1 MDQGETQ
8 DGGSGFVRS
17 VIKAFTGSRF
27 TTPKESPRA
36 SPTHDLLLDAERSGR
51 VNAREVVSDEEVKAE
66 IDVGIDS
73 RSPIASLTSELRQE
87 RRLTFRGEIGQSV
100 SRPVSEEINLSERES
115 QLVFGRPGGVPG
127 GNRSRLSSC
136 IDQLDTVGNQN
147 YDTLFDTNPLAEQ
160 GVYGGER
167 KLSNLYSEPAPL
179 LSGDRSVDRDLN
191 GEYSRTFPSTFLQRT
206 GELSPAGTTG
216 FREQDFS
223 SRHFTSAP
231 TGSAYKG
238 FNEDLSSRLGRNDGG
253 NVTQRDTK
261 RPKERSKDKAYK
273 SRFSLSSTVGGS
285 APFVAGF
292 TTGANGQDEARKTES
307 AETPRL
313 SEPPRQSWENGYVP
327 PPSVVSVRVRP
338 GASPSANFEI
348 FLTHSGDTVIHR
360 VWNEMPI
367 SQLMSEAGSIFGLD
381 PTEML
386 LVLFSSQPVS
396 LQRGGSIMG
405 PPRVTP
411 GSNVMVFYVHSS
423 GCTNVP
429 YAPPT
434 RTASH
439 GHGFQPPYHPDLPV
453 MNTKL
458 LATFKL
464 PKFDGVARTWKAW
477 EKSFQRFLGIH
488 GLDHVLEEDFL
499 NILWV
504 VPGAKAANKM
514 VYYLIEDAVAT
525 GTLASKLVRQA
536 TKWHGHEA
544 FTMLRNGYVFNG
556 PQTATILLAELS
568 NMRLLRDEDAST
580 FCLRL
585 VELIEDLELIPGDA
599 AVHLTDIQKLGYLLS
614 AIRHEKSLQAVYS
627 QLQSEQLRGIV
638 SFDQACRELHH
649 RVEAMR
655 ADDFLDSRPG
665 RALVSTE
672 IKRHGQLAGAV
683 QKVACL
689 AKDCAELVPPYL
701 ALCKLCY
708 LQCMAGKTPTL
719 ALRDSLGTATF
730 NSQTKKLDFPA
741 TVPKSRFPQKGLKK
755 GKKVLMAGVSGS
767 TSDSASTDTQL

>member
-1 MDQGETQ
+1 VDQTETPE
-8 DGGSGFVRS
+8 GGSGFVRS
-17 VIKAFTGSRF
+17 VLKAFTGSRF

-36 SPTHDLLLDAERSGR
+36 SPIGDLLLGAERPVR
-51 VNAREVVSDEEVKAE
+51 VNASERVPDEEVKE
-66 IDVGIDS
+66 DIEVGNDS
-73 RSPIASLTSELRQE
+73 HSPIVGLTSELRQE
-87 RRLTFRGEIGQSV
+87 RRLTFGGEIGQFQPSV
-100 SRPVSEEINLSERES
+100 SRPVSEENLSEKES
-115 QLVFGRPGGVPG
+115 RSIFGRFDGVPG
-127 GNRSRLSSC
+127 GSRSRLSPS
-136 IDQLDTVGNQN
+136 IVRSDVVGNQN
-147 YDTLFDTNPLAEQ
+147 FDALFETNMLAER
-160 GVYGGER
+160 GAYVGER
-167 KLSNLYSEPAPL
+167 ELDRGYPGSVPHFVHG
-179 LSGDRSVDRDLN
+179 GDRDMK
-191 GEYSRTFPSTFLQRT
+191 GEYSRTFPSSFLHRT
-206 GELSPAGTTG
+206 EERSPVGVTG
-216 FREQDFS
+216 FREQDAT
-223 SRHFTSAP
+223 RQFTPVSTEP
-231 TGSAYKG
+231 VYKG

-253 NVTQRDTK
+253 NITQRDTK
-261 RPKERSKDKAYK
+261 RPKERSRDKAYK
-273 SRFSLSSTVGGS
+273 NRFSLSSTVEGGG
-285 APFVAGF
+285 PFLTGF
-292 TTGANGQDEARKTES
+292 TSGGEQNGVRKSEGT
-307 AETPRL
+307 ETPRL
-313 SEPPRQSWENGYVP
+313 PELPRQSWENGFVQ
-327 PPSVVSVRVRP
+327 PPSVVSVR
-338 GASPSANFEI
+338 AKTSATPSADFEI
-348 FLTHSGDTVIHR
+348 FLTHSGNTVIHR

-367 SQLMSEAGSIFGLD
+367 SQLTSEAGSIFGLD
-381 PTEML
+381 STEML

-396 LQRGGSIMG
+396 LQKGRSIMG

-434 RTASH
+434 RTATH
-439 GHGFQPPYHPDLPV
+439 GGGFQPPYHSDLPV
-453 MNTKL
+453 MSTKL

-499 NILWV
+499 DLLWT

-514 VYYLIEDAVAT
+514 VYFLIEDAVAT

-544 FTMLRNGYVFNG
+544 FTLLRNGYVFNG

-568 NMRLLRDEDAST
+568 NLRLLRDEDAST

-627 QLQSEQLRGIV
+627 QLQSEQLRGTV

-665 RALVSTE
+665 RALISTE
-672 IKRHGQLAGAV
+672 RQRNGQLDVHV

-689 AKDCAELVPPYL
+689 AKDCAELVQPYL
-701 ALCKLCY
+701 PLCKLCY

-719 ALRDSLGTATF
+719 ALRDSLGNAVF
-730 NSQTKKLDFPA
+730 NSQTKKLDFPG

-755 GKKVLMAGVSGS
+755 GKRLVLLAGASGS
-767 TSDSASTDTQL
+767 TSDSASTVTQI

>member
-1 MDQGETQ
+1 VDQSETPE
-8 DGGSGFVRS
+8 GGSGFVRS

-27 TTPKESPRA
+27 STPKESPRA
-36 SPTHDLLLDAERSGR
+36 SPIGDLLQDAERSGR
-51 VNAREVVSDEEVKAE
+51 VNTSERVPDEETKE
-66 IDVGIDS
+66 DVRVGNDS
-73 RSPIASLTSELRQE
+73 HSPIVGLTSELRQE
-87 RRLTFRGEIGQSV
+87 RRLTFGGGIGQFQPGV
-100 SRPVSEEINLSERES
+100 SRPVSEENLSEKES
-115 QLVFGRPGGVPG
+115 RSIFGRFDGVPG
-127 GNRSRLSSC
+127 GSRSRLSPS
-136 IDQLDTVGNQN
+136 IVRSDVVGNQN
-147 YDTLFDTNPLAEQ
+147 FDALFETSMP
-160 GVYGGER
+160 GRGTYGGER
-167 KLSNLYSEPAPL
+167 ELDRGFPGSVPPFAITHG
-179 LSGDRSVDRDLN
+179 GDRDIK
-191 GEYSRTFPSTFLQRT
+191 GEYSTFPPSFFHRT
-206 GELSPAGTTG
+206 EERSPAGATG
-216 FREQDFS
+216 FREQDAP
-223 SRHFTSAP
+223 RQFTSVS

-261 RPKERSKDKAYK
+261 RPKERSRDKAYK
-273 SRFSLSSTVGGS
+273 NRFSLSSTVEGGG
-285 APFVAGF
+285 PFLTGF
-292 TTGANGQDEARKTES
+292 TSGCEQNDVRKSEGI
-307 AETPRL
+307 ETPRL
-313 SEPPRQSWENGYVP
+313 PPLPRQSWENGFVQ
-327 PPSVVSVRVRP
+327 PPSVVSVR
-338 GASPSANFEI
+338 AKSSATPSAGFEI
-348 FLTHSGDTVIHR
+348 FLTHSGNTVTHR

-367 SQLMSEAGSIFGLD
+367 SQLISEAGSIFGLD
-381 PTEML
+381 STEML

-396 LQRGGSIMG
+396 LQKERSIMG

-434 RTASH
+434 RTATH
-439 GHGFQPPYHPDLPV
+439 GGGFQPPYHPDLPV
-453 MNTKL
+453 MSTKL

-464 PKFDGVARTWKAW
+464 PKFDGAARTWKAW

-499 NILWV
+499 NILWT

-514 VYYLIEDAVAT
+514 VYFLIEDAVAT

-568 NMRLLRDEDAST
+568 NLRLLRDEDAST

-599 AVHLTDIQKLGYLLS
+599 AVYLTDIQKLGYLLS

-627 QLQSEQLRGIV
+627 QLQSEQLRGTV

-665 RALVSTE
+665 RALISTE
-672 IKRHGQLAGAV
+672 RQRNGQLDTQV

-689 AKDCAELVPPYL
+689 AKDCGELVQPYL
-701 ALCKLCY
+701 PLCKLCY

-719 ALRDSLGTATF
+719 ALRDSLGNAVF

-755 GKKVLMAGVSGS
+755 GKRVVLLAGVTGS
-767 TSDSASTDTQL
+767 ASDSAPTVTQI

>member
-1 MDQGETQ
+1 MDRSESPEA
-8 DGGSGFVRS
+8 GSGFVRS
-17 VIKAFTGSRF
+17 VIKVFTGSRF
-27 TTPKESPRA
+27 STPKESPRA
-36 SPTHDLLLDAERSGR
+36 SPVGDLPHGAGNPGRINASERIPEEE
-51 VNAREVVSDEEVKAE
+51 AKEEV
-66 IDVGIDS
+66 
-73 RSPIASLTSELRQE
+73 RSPIVGLTLTSELRQE
-87 RRLTFRGEIGQSV
+87 RRLTFGGEIGQFQPSV
-100 SRPVSEEINLSERES
+100 PRPVSEENLSEKES
-115 QLVFGRPGGVPG
+115 RSIFGPFDGVLGGS
-127 GNRSRLSSC
+127 RSRLSPPLVQS
-136 IDQLDTVGNQN
+136 DVVGNQN
-147 YDTLFDTNPLAEQ
+147 YDALFDTRTLPERGA
-160 GVYGGER
+160 YGGER
-167 KLSNLYSEPAPL
+167 ELNRGYPESVTHG
-179 LSGDRSVDRDLN
+179 GDCEIK
-191 GEYSRTFPSTFLQRT
+191 GEYSRTFPSPFFHRA
-206 GELSPAGTTG
+206 EERSPAGVTG
-216 FREQDFS
+216 FREQVAP
-223 SRHFTSAP
+223 RQFTSAS

-238 FNEDLSSRLGRNDGG
+238 FNEDLSSRIGRNDDG
-253 NVTQRDTK
+253 NITQRDTK
-261 RPKERSKDKAYK
+261 RPKERSRDKAYK
-273 SRFSLSSTVGGS
+273 NRFSLSSTVERAG
-285 APFVAGF
+285 PFLAGF
-292 TTGANGQDEARKTES
+292 TSGVQKPDG

-313 SEPPRQSWENGYVP
+313 PEISRQSWENGFVQ
-327 PPSVVSVRVRP
+327 PPSMVSVRAKNS
-338 GASPSANFEI
+338 GTSSADFEI
-348 FLTHSGDTVIHR
+348 FLTHSGNTVIHR

-367 SQLMSEAGSIFGLD
+367 SQLISEAGSIFGLD
-381 PTEML
+381 STEIL

-396 LQRGGSIMG
+396 LPKGGSIMG

-429 YAPPT
+429 YVPPT
-434 RTASH
+434 RTATH
-439 GHGFQPPYHPDLPV
+439 GHGFQPPYHSDLPV
-453 MNTKL
+453 MSTKL

-464 PKFDGVARTWKAW
+464 PKFDGAARTWKAW

-499 NILWV
+499 NILWT

-514 VYYLIEDAVAT
+514 VYFLIEDAVAT

-627 QLQSEQLRGIV
+627 QLQSEQLRGTV

-665 RALVSTE
+665 RALISTE
-672 IKRHGQLAGAV
+672 RQRNGQLDTQT

-689 AKDCAELVPPYL
+689 AKDCAELVQPYL
-701 ALCKLCY
+701 PLCKLCY

-719 ALRDSLGTATF
+719 ALRDSLGNAIF

-755 GKKVLMAGVSGS
+755 KKVLMAGVPGGA
-767 TSDSASTDTQL
+767 SDSASPVTQN

>member
-1 MDQGETQ
+1 
-8 DGGSGFVRS
+8 
-17 VIKAFTGSRF
+17 
-27 TTPKESPRA
+27 
-36 SPTHDLLLDAERSGR
+36 
-51 VNAREVVSDEEVKAE
+51 
-66 IDVGIDS
+66 
-73 RSPIASLTSELRQE
+73 LRQE
-87 RRLTFRGEIGQSV
+87 RRLTSREGIEQLQSV
-100 SRPVSEEINLSERES
+100 PRPFSEEQQNPQYEDSYQKI
-115 QLVFGRPGGVPG
+115 
-127 GNRSRLSSC
+127 RSKEIRSVSGQPVGAPAMFSHQSSS
-136 IDQLDTVGNQN
+136 IVQSDVVGNQN
-147 YDTLFDTNPLAEQ
+147 YDALFDTHMLAERRIC
-160 GVYGGER
+160 GEER
-167 KLSNLYSEPAPL
+167 ELGRGESETALPFHK
-179 LSGDRSVDRDLN
+179 GDRDLN
-191 GEYSRTFPSTFLQRT
+191 REYSRTFPPSFLQNRT
-206 GELSPAGTTG
+206 DERSPVGAAG
-216 FREQDFS
+216 FYEQEFAP
-223 SRHFTSAP
+223 RQFTSAP
-231 TGSAYKG
+231 VGSAYKG
-238 FNEDLSSRLGRNDGG
+238 FNEDLSSRLGRDDGG
-253 NVTQRDTK
+253 NITRRDPK
-261 RPKERSKDKAYK
+261 RPKERSRDKAYK
-273 SRFSLSSTVGGS
+273 NRFSLGSTVDGS
-285 APFVAGF
+285 GPTLAGF
-292 TTGANGQDEARKTES
+292 ATTRVNGQDGMGKIDGA
-307 AETPRL
+307 ATPR
-313 SEPPRQSWENGYVP
+313 SPGPPRQSWENGYAP
-327 PPSVVSVRVRP
+327 PPSVVSVQVR
-338 GASPSANFEI
+338 ANATPSANFEI
-348 FLTHSGDTVIHR
+348 FLTHSGNTVIHR

-367 SQLMSEAGSIFGLD
+367 SQLMTEAGSIFGLD
-381 PTEML
+381 STEMIL
-386 LVLFSSQPVS
+386 ILFSSQPVS
-396 LQRGGSIMG
+396 LQRDRTIMG

-429 YAPPT
+429 YVPPT

-453 MNTKL
+453 MSTKL

-477 EKSFQRFLGIH
+477 EKSFTRFLGIH

-544 FTMLRNGYVFNG
+544 FTLLRNGYVFNG

-585 VELIEDLELIPGDA
+585 VELIEDLELIPGDS
-599 AVHLTDIQKLGYLLS
+599 AVYLTDIQKLGYLLS

-627 QLQSEQLRGIV
+627 QLQSEQLRGTV
-638 SFDQACRELHH
+638 SFEQACRELHH

-665 RALVSTE
+665 RALISTE
-672 IKRHGQLAGAV
+672 GKRQGQLGV
-683 QKVACL
+683 PIQKVACL

-701 ALCKLCY
+701 PLCKLCY

-719 ALRDSLGTATF
+719 ALRDSLGNAIF

-741 TVPKSRFPQKGLKK
+741 AVPQSRFPKKGLKN
-755 GKKVLMAGVSGS
+755 GKKVLMAGVSQSGA
-767 TSDSASTDTQL
+767 DSASAVTQKN

>member
-1 MDQGETQ
+1 MDQSETP

-27 TTPKESPRA
+27 STPKESPRA
-36 SPTHDLLLDAERSGR
+36 SPIGDLLLDAERPGR
-51 VNAREVVSDEEVKAE
+51 INASEMVPNEEGKEEIEV
-66 IDVGIDS
+66 GMDS
-73 RSPIASLTSELRQE
+73 RSPIAGLTSELRQE
-87 RRLTFRGEIGQSV
+87 RRLTFGGEIGQFQPNV
-100 SRPVSEEINLSERES
+100 SRPVSEENLSEKES
-115 QLVFGRPGGVPG
+115 RSIFGRFDGVPG
-127 GNRSRLSSC
+127 GSRSRLSPPIGLS
-136 IDQLDTVGNQN
+136 DVVGNQN
-147 YDTLFDTNPLAEQ
+147 YDALFETNTLPER
-160 GVYGGER
+160 GGYGGER
-167 KLSNLYSEPAPL
+167 ESNRGYPESVPP
-179 LSGDRSVDRDLN
+179 SVSHGGDRDMK
-191 GEYSRTFPSTFLQRT
+191 GEYSRTFPSSFFHRT
-206 GELSPAGTTG
+206 EERSPAGLTG
-216 FREQDFS
+216 FREQDFAP
-223 SRHFTSAP
+223 RQFTSA
-231 TGSAYKG
+231 TESAYKG
-238 FNEDLSSRLGRNDGG
+238 FNEDLSSRIGRNDGG
-253 NVTQRDTK
+253 NITQRDTK
-261 RPKERSKDKAYK
+261 RPKERLRDKAYK
-273 SRFSLSSTVGGS
+273 NRFSLSSTVEGG
-285 APFVAGF
+285 APFLTGFAG
-292 TTGANGQDEARKTES
+292 GCGQNGARKTEG

-313 SEPPRQSWENGYVP
+313 PELPRQSWENGFVQ
-327 PPSVVSVRVRP
+327 PPSVVGVRARTS
-338 GASPSANFEI
+338 ATPSADFEI
-348 FLTHSGDTVIHR
+348 FLTHSGNTVIHR

-367 SQLMSEAGSIFGLD
+367 SQLISEAGSIFGLD
-381 PTEML
+381 STEML

-396 LQRGGSIMG
+396 LQKERSIMG

-434 RTASH
+434 RTATH
-439 GHGFQPPYHPDLPV
+439 GRGFQPPYHSDLPV
-453 MNTKL
+453 MSTKL

-499 NILWV
+499 NILWT

-514 VYYLIEDAVAT
+514 VYFLIEDAVAT

-544 FTMLRNGYVFNG
+544 FTLLRNGYVFNG

-568 NMRLLRDEDAST
+568 NLRLLRDEDAST

-599 AVHLTDIQKLGYLLS
+599 AVHLTDIQKLGYHLS

-627 QLQSEQLRGIV
+627 QLQSEQLRGTV

-665 RALVSTE
+665 RALISTE
-672 IKRHGQLAGAV
+672 RQRNGQLDVQA

-689 AKDCAELVPPYL
+689 AKDCAELVQPYL
-701 ALCKLCY
+701 PLCKLCY

-719 ALRDSLGTATF
+719 ALRDSLGNAIF

-755 GKKVLMAGVSGS
+755 GKKVLMAGVSGGA
-767 TSDSASTDTQL
+767 SDSASTDTQI